1 MREIQ
6 KLKYF
11 SPYSS
16 EYQLL
21 LTLAHLRNQKLIP
34 TGTPI
39 LPTFSN
45 PALFSP
51 AIRKHFRKNLF
62 LKMKKTA

>member
-1 MREIQ
+1 MREPENKNIFEN
-6 KLKYF
+6 LNFF

-21 LTLAHLRNQKLIP
+21 LTLAHLRNQKLLP
-34 TGTPI
+34 PGNPV

-51 AIRKHFRKNLF
+51 VIRKGSPKL
-62 LKMKKTA
+62 